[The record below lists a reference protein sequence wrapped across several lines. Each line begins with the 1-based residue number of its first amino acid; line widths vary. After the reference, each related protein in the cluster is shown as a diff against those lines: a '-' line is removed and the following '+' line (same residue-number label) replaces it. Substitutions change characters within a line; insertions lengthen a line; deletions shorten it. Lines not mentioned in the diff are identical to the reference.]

1 MVVVSRLGAAS
12 APWVAQYLMEVH
24 DVLPFTVMGGLG
36 LIAGILCFKLRE
48 TNGQPTAETLGDEG
62 EGTVFYLK
70 RYLSARYASF
80 FTQLPVKR
88 EIMV

>member
-62 EGTVFYLK
+62 EGTVFYLPTGAFK
-70 RYLSARYASF
+70 RSRPKYAIISRF
-80 FTQLPVKR
+80 VT
-88 EIMV
+88 